1 MAADQKTAWFPRRLI
16 KQIRQKKIYWKKAD
30 TKPKNLRQP
39 QIEAS
44 LLTNKYDKLR
54 NGKLN

>member
-1 MAADQKTAWFPRRLI
+1 MAANQKIAWFPPRLI
-16 KQIRQKKIYWKKAD
+16 EQIRKKIYWKKAD
-30 TKPKNLRQP
+30 TKHKNLRQP

-44 LLTNKYDKLR
+44 LLTNNYDKLR